1 MARVRQGGVRRRLLS
16 KPNASFLAKFQSRG
30 IFEVIAEYR
39 ER

>member
-1 MARVRQGGVRRRLLS
+1 MARVRQGGVRRRLFF
-16 KPNASFLAKFQSRG
+16 KPNALLLAKFQLRG